1 MLQQTSR
8 LNSDGGTTLL
18 KHLKIS
24 QRLALVV
31 AMPPLVLLV
40 GLAAYMVEAAWA
52 ERQEMEVLGE
62 FVGDVAKISR
72 FVHELQIERGLS
84 AIFLSSKGAQMR
96 SELLDQRKRTDSEHQ
111 DTVAAMKLLA
121 AVESREIRDAIANI
135 EVVLKSRDSRRNAV
149 DGQTT
154 AVGDSS
160 AYYTDT
166 IAKLLSSENG
176 GQHEQQ
182 R

>member
-1 MLQQTSR
+1 MFQQTSR
-8 LNSDGGTTLL
+8 LNSGGGTTLL

-31 AMPPLVLLV
+31 AMPLVLLV

-111 DTVAAMKLLA
+111 DTVAA
-121 AVESREIRDAIANI
+121 V
-135 EVVLKSRDSRRNAV
+135 
-149 DGQTT
+149 
-154 AVGDSS
+154 
-160 AYYTDT
+160 
-166 IAKLLSSENG
+166 
-176 GQHEQQ
+176 
-182 R
+182 

>member
-1 MLQQTSR
+1 MFQQTSR
-8 LNSDGGTTLL
+8 LNSGGGTTLL

-31 AMPPLVLLV
+31 AMPLVLLV

-84 AIFLSSKGAQMR
+84 AIFLSKGAQMR

-111 DTVAAMKLLA
+111 DTVAA
-121 AVESREIRDAIANI
+121 V
-135 EVVLKSRDSRRNAV
+135 
-149 DGQTT
+149 
-154 AVGDSS
+154 
-160 AYYTDT
+160 
-166 IAKLLSSENG
+166 
-176 GQHEQQ
+176 
-182 R
+182 